1 MLIDEIDFAA
11 LYQQQLVLAK
21 RTEKAPEHWDKR
33 AEKMS
38 VICANP
44 QDPYLTQ
51 LIAKI
56 DLSGANSLLDVGC
69 GPGSVCLNVAHQL
82 DQVYGIDYSV
92 GMLDVAARRAQAMQL
107 ENVTLQRLA
116 WESCWDDLP
125 QCDIAVASRSTLV
138 GNLRSAMQK
147 IHRAARLR
155 VYTTHTVS
163 SCFVDMAVQQAIG
176 RPVVELP
183 NYIYAV
189 NILYQMGIHARVD
202 FIRGSNCQGNIDT
215 YQRFVESVS
224 WYIGVLNDDEQQRL
238 FDYFTQQ
245 QKLGRQLSSPTR
257 DWALIYWEKQQ
268 GNHDFYS

>member
-11 LYQQQLVLAK
+11 LYQRQLAVAK

-38 VICANP
+38 VTCANP

-56 DLSGANSLLDVGC
+56 DFSGAKTLLDVGC

-82 DQVYGIDYSV
+82 EQVYGIDYSA
-92 GMLDVAARRAQAMQL
+92 GMLDLAARRAQTMRL
-107 ENVTLQRLA
+107 ENVTLKRRA
-116 WESCWDDLP
+116 WEESWDDLP

-138 GNLRSAMQK
+138 GDLRSAMQK
-147 IHRAARLR
+147 INDAARLR
-155 VYTTHTVS
+155 IYTTHTVS
-163 SCFVDMAVQQAIG
+163 SSFVDVAVQRAIG

-189 NILYQMGIHARVD
+189 NILYQAGIQARVD
-202 FIRGSNCQGNIDT
+202 FIRAPNCQRNIDT
-215 YQRFVESVS
+215 YERFVESVS
-224 WYIGVLNDDEQQRL
+224 WSIGALNQDEQQRL

-245 QKLGRQLSSPTR
+245 QKLGRPLASPTR
-257 DWALIYWEKQQ
+257 DWALVYWDKHP
-268 GNHDFYS
+268 GAS